1 MSNVIPFAAK
11 KRDQRTA
18 VSCQSCCEHK
28 LCYPHRVAAIA
39 DRLRTAELP
48 DEAGRLTN
56 WLVLRSEVE
65 RLHAD
70 LLAELDEITDE
81 CLPDERDAR

>member
-1 MSNVIPFAAK
+1 MSNVLLFAAK
-11 KRDQRTA
+11 KRNPEPA
-18 VSCQSCCEHK
+18 VRCGCCEHMT
-28 LCYPHRVAAIA
+28 CYPHRVAAIA
-39 DRLRTAELP
+39 DRLRNAEIP

-70 LLAELDEITDE
+70 LLAELDEITEE